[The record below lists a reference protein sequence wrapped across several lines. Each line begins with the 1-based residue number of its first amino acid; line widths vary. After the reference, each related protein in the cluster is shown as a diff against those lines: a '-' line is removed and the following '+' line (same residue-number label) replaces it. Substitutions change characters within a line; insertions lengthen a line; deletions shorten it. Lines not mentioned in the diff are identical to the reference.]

1 MTPGRLSLVDLPWL
15 PRAPETFRASLDA
28 LGGDPAADWG
38 PAAQQLA
45 THHLS
50 VNQATSLARKV
61 RRLRTPAPSRSLARF
76 KLGLLSH
83 GTTDFIVPVLEA
95 AALRHGIQLEVVA
108 GAYGQAMQ
116 ECLDPSSALHTAGLD
131 AVLLAF
137 DHRGLPF
144 RDDASG
150 AWPPHR
156 ADEAIAQLDAM
167 RHALRRHGRMPCLVQ
182 TIPTDVTPAF
192 GSLDAALS
200 GSLRSAVL
208 AFNAHV
214 VRSAGE
220 QGDVVLDV
228 DWLAQSV
235 GLYDWHDERD
245 WLMARMP
252 FSQRAVPA
260 YADLVARTVAAM
272 RGKARKCL
280 VLDLDNTVWGGVIGD
295 DGLDGIALNQGDAR
309 GEAHRAVQAAA
320 LDLRRRGVVLAVC
333 SKNDDATARQPF
345 RSHPGMLLKED
356 DIAVFVANWEDKA
369 TNLERIA
376 QRLEIGLDALVFLDD
391 NPVERS
397 QVRQALPQVAVP
409 EIGADPSTYVRTLL
423 LAGYF
428 ESVAFTPEDL
438 QRAEQ
443 YQGNARRLEL
453 QENTRDLG
461 DFLRSL
467 DMKIQFAPFGPA
479 GRKRI
484 TQLINKT
491 NQFNV
496 CTRRYTEPQVA
507 EMETSAAHYTLQVG
521 LTDRFGDNGMICVII
536 CHRSA
541 EAWDI
546 DSWLMSCRVLN
557 RKVEESVCN
566 RIARDA
572 VAAGATRLLGRYIP
586 TARNAMVADLYA
598 RLGFERLADEGDEQR
613 WGLDLTRF
621 TPFDVPVAEDA

>member
-1 MTPGRLSLVDLPWL
+1 MSQGRLSFVDLPWL
-15 PRAPETFRASLDA
+15 PRTPETFRAALDA
-28 LGGDPAADWG
+28 LGTDDAQDWG
-38 PAAQQLA
+38 LAAQRLA

-61 RRLRTPAPSRSLARF
+61 RRLRAKGEPIGLARF

-95 AALRHGIQLEVVA
+95 AALRHGVLLEVVA
-108 GAYGQAMQ
+108 GAFGQAMQ
-116 ECLDPSSALHTAGLD
+116 DCLDPTSPINTGGLD
-131 AVLLAF
+131 AVLLAL

-144 RDDASG
+144 RDDATDK
-150 AWPPHR
+150 WPPHR
-156 ADEAIAQLDAM
+156 ADAAIGQVDAM
-167 RHALRRHGRMPCLVQ
+167 REALRRHGRLPCLLQ
-182 TIPTDVTPAF
+182 TVPTDISPGF
-192 GSLDAALS
+192 GSLDAALA
-200 GSLRSAVL
+200 GSLRAAVL
-208 AFNAHV
+208 EFNAHLA
-214 VRSAGE
+214 RTAGE
-220 QGDVVLDV
+220 RGDVLLDV
-228 DWLAQSV
+228 DWLAQAV
-235 GLYDWHDERD
+235 GLFDWHDERD

-252 FSQRAVPA
+252 FAQRAVPV
-260 YADLVARTVAAM
+260 YADLVARTIAAL

-295 DGLDGIALNQGDAR
+295 DGLDGIALSQGDAR
-309 GEAHRAVQAAA
+309 GEAHRAVQTAA

-333 SKNDDATARQPF
+333 SKNDDDTARLPF
-345 RSHPGMLLKED
+345 RSHSGMLLKES

-376 QRLEIGLDALVFLDD
+376 QRLDIGLDALVVLDD

-409 EIGADPSTYVRTLL
+409 ELGADPSTYVRTLL

-428 ESVAFTPEDL
+428 ESVAFTADDL
-438 QRAEQ
+438 QRAAQ
-443 YQGNARRLEL
+443 YQGNAKRLEL
-453 QENTRDLG
+453 QESTRDLG
-461 DFLRSL
+461 EFLRSL
-467 DMKIQFAPFGPA
+467 DMKIQFAPFAAA

-507 EMETSAAHYTLQVG
+507 ALEGSDQHYTLQVG
-521 LTDRFGDNGMICVII
+521 LTDRFGDNGMICAII
-536 CHRSA
+536 CHRRA
-541 EAWDI
+541 EVWEVDT
-546 DSWLMSCRVLN
+546 WLMSCRVLN

-572 VAAGATRLLGRYIP
+572 QAAGARQLLGRYIP
-586 TARNAMVADLYA
+586 TARNGMVADLYA
-598 RLGFERLADEGDEQR
+598 RLGFERTADDGDEQC
-613 WGLDLTRF
+613 WSLDLTRF
-621 TPFDVPVAEDA
+621 SPFDVPVAEQA